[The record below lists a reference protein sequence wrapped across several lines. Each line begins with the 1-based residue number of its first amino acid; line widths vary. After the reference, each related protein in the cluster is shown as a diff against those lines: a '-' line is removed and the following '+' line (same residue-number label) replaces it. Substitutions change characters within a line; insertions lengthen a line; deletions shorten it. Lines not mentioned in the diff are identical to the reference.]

1 MLRIFLLTVFGAYAE
16 QDCRANTRLGHE
28 GEFPLVMLTSIQ
40 GSGNTWT
47 RQLLESATGI
57 YTGSIYNETRIFEEN
72 GFKGEIEPMLSG
84 KTIGNKNHGLRHLA
98 EAGAII
104 LVIRNP
110 YNTLKAEFNRKHTI
124 PEETGGKGLG
134 HVGHADPAA
143 FNTTA
148 WDDFVVKMSAR
159 WVRHYHRYISES
171 ASKNIPLKIVYYENL
186 QEDSVREMKH
196 VLEFLEEAIG
206 FKADNKKQ
214 RLSCIANAQMNA
226 FKRAKKPLGWEI
238 YTPKMTKNINEVIA
252 SLGNT
257 IKEFNYPPMPEY
269 TKILPS
275 LIEPSS
281 EK

>member
-1 MLRIFLLTVFGAYAE
+1 MLRIFLLTVFGASAE

-57 YTGSIYNETRIFEEN
+57 YTGSIYNETRIYQEN

-110 YNTLKAEFNRKHTI
+110 FNTLKAEFNRKHTI

-143 FNTTA
+143 FNTTD
-148 WDDFVVKMSAR
+148 WDDFVEKMSGR
-159 WVRHYHRYISES
+159 WVRHYHRYITES

-186 QEDSVREMKH
+186 QTDSVKEMKEI
-196 VLEFLEEAIG
+196 LEFLEEAIG
-206 FKADNKKQ
+206 FKADNKKK
-214 RLSCIANAQMNA
+214 RLSCISNAQMNA
-226 FKRAKKPLGWEI
+226 FKRVKKPLGWEI
-238 YTPKMTKNINEVIA
+238 FTPQMT
-252 SLGNT
+252 NT
-257 IKEFNYPPMPEY
+257 INNVISSLQTTIEQHNFPAMPKY
-269 TKILPS
+269 TKTLPS
-275 LIEPSS
+275 LIEPVS